1 MQPFYPPAAFYF
13 RVTVIGGQAGPRSD
27 SGFQD
32 IAGLQAKMEV
42 ENVIEGGENRFAHR
56 LPRYVTYPNLVMK
69 RGLIPKGSGLA
80 DWVIATLGG
89 GLALPVEP
97 RNLKIDLMNNQHTP
111 TLSWTVERAWPLR
124 WEVSPLNSQDSKFLI
139 ETLELSYNYFFRS

>member
-1 MQPFYPPAAFYF
+1 MQPFYPPPAFYF
-13 RVTVIGGQAGPRSD
+13 RVTVLGGRAGTRPD
-27 SGFQD
+27 AGFQE

-56 LPRYVTYPNLVMK
+56 LPRYVTYPNLVLK
-69 RGLIPKGSGLA
+69 RGLVAVGSSLA
-80 DWVIATLGG
+80 DWVIETLGG

-97 RNLKIDLMNNQHTP
+97 RNLKIDLLNDQHKP
-111 TLSWTVERAWPLR
+111 TLSWMVERAWPLR
-124 WEVSPLNSQDSKFLI
+124 WEAAPLNSQDSKLLV